1 MCSIFGFV
9 NYGNNKLKGS
19 QLKELVKVLSV
30 ESEVR
35 GKDASGIAYVKNG
48 EMTIYKQA
56 KPAHKMRFYFP
67 TETKI
72 LIGHTRMTTQGSPK
86 KNYNNHPF
94 LGRTKDGYFALAHNG
109 VLYNN
114 KNLKESEGLS
124 KTCIETDSYVAVQL
138 LEKYGELNFETIAK
152 MSEAVF
158 GSFVF
163 MMLTDDNT
171 LYISKGDN
179 PLCLLHFKVLGLYVY
194 ASTKEIMAK
203 AIARCFLKKH
213 TFEGVAVEEGEI
225 VRIDSKGELERGCF
239 VVDEKYYGYIY
250 GLGRRLSYW
259 DDYYDYLDEMGYGYL
274 FEVCSSFG
282 LSQYDLLLLYEM
294 DYDDEEIE
302 TMLYDTDLLQQCV
315 EEARVCINEYY

>member
-9 NYGNNKLKGS
+9 NYGDMVKGW
-19 QLKELVKVLSV
+19 QLKELVKALSI

-67 TETKI
+67 AETKI

-94 LGRTKDGYFALAHNG
+94 LGRTKDGNFALAHNG
-109 VLYNN
+109 VLYND
-114 KNLKESEGLS
+114 KNLRDSEGLP
-124 KTCIETDSYVAVQL
+124 KTCIETDSYIAVQL
-138 LEKYGELNFETIAK
+138 LEKYGVNFETIAK
-152 MSEAVF
+152 MSESVF

-163 MMLTDDNT
+163 TMLADDNT

-179 PLCLLHFKVLGLYVY
+179 PLCLLHFKELSLYVY
-194 ASTKEIMAK
+194 TSTKEIMAK

-225 VRIDSKGELERGCF
+225 VRIDSNGELERGCF
-239 VVDEKYYGYIY
+239 MVDEKYYGYTY

-259 DDYYDYLDEMGYGYL
+259 DDYYDYLDEMGQGDL

-282 LSQYDLLLLYEM
+282 LSQDDLLLLYEM
-294 DYDDEEIE
+294 GYDDEEIE
-302 TMLYDTDLLQQCV
+302 TMLYDTDMLKQCV
-315 EEARVCINEYY
+315 DEARVCINEYY